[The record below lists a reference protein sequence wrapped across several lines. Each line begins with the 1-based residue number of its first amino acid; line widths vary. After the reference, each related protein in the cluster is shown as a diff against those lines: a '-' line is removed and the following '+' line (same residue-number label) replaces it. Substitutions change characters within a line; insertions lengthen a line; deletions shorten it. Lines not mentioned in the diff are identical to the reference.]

1 MRQGLQRIP
10 VFYSEHMLATAGS
23 FSPSA
28 SKPRHVLAAW
38 QAAGLPITL
47 RSFTPASAKDIR
59 LAHDPVYVRGVLNG
73 KHPNGFDNTSAE
85 VARSLPYTTGAMIA
99 AARAALESGCAC
111 APVSGFHHAQYSSAS
126 GYCTFNGLVITG
138 AKLLAEDAVKR
149 VMILDC
155 DMHYGD
161 GTDGILERLGLARS
175 ITNATFGRW
184 FYQPSQASAYLQRLR
199 EVVAGFDAFD
209 LVLYQAGA
217 DVHVND
223 PLGGVLT
230 TDQIIERDQIVFEG
244 ARASD
249 TPIAWNLAGG
259 YQEPLRK
266 VLDIHD
272 NTMRACAAAYLSRRE
287 AGGRPKNP
295 ISSQVSRPVVDGGPG
310 TACDQPNAHM
320 QRPRSTPMQDPKP
333 ETPPLTRAGRKV
345 ADATLAAA
353 QFKPTTDG
361 KGAIRQF
368 EVHGMAVTEFVCT
381 PDAMPGSSSPEKP
394 AGGVR
399 PENRTQ
405 VKEAKPETQPLTRA
419 GRKVADATL
428 AAAKFR
434 PTSDGKKAIRQ
445 FEVHGM
451 TVTECVDA
459 EKAAGVG
466 KDKK

>member
-1 MRQGLQRIP
+1 MRPGLQRIP

-28 SKPRHVLAAW
+28 GKPRQVLAAW
-38 QAAGLPITL
+38 HAAGLPITL
-47 RSFTPASAKDIR
+47 RSFTPASERDIC

-73 KHPNGFDNTSAE
+73 KLPNGFDNTSVE

-155 DMHYGD
+155 DMHYGN

-184 FYQPSQASAYLQRLR
+184 FHQPSQASAYLQRLR

-272 NTMRACAAAYLSRRE
+272 NTMGACASVYL
-287 AGGRPKNP
+287 
-295 ISSQVSRPVVDGGPG
+295 DGGM
-310 TACDQPNAHM
+310 TDRSRSENADHRKTTHNLRTGVPTM
-320 QRPRSTPMQDPKP
+320 KETKP
-333 ETPPLTRAGRKV
+333 IMETPPLTRAGRK
-345 ADATLAAA
+345 
-353 QFKPTTDG
+353 
-361 KGAIRQF
+361 
-368 EVHGMAVTEFVCT
+368 
-381 PDAMPGSSSPEKP
+381 
-394 AGGVR
+394 
-399 PENRTQ
+399 
-405 VKEAKPETQPLTRA
+405 
-419 GRKVADATL
+419 L
-428 AAAKFR
+428 AAAKFK
-434 PTSDGKKAIRQ
+434 PTVDGKRVVREYI
-445 FEVHGM
+445 VHGM
-451 TVTECVDA
+451 KVTECVDV